1 MNYLLDTHSFL
12 WCLFA
17 SDKLSAKAK
26 EIILNGGNTIY
37 VSVITFWEISLK
49 FNLGKLKLINVL
61 PDALPDLAIKSG
73 FEILSLSEKDAASFF
88 KLPRISHSD
97 PFDRLL
103 IWQAIRNSI
112 IIITRDKDFKEYE
125 KFGLKNINA

>member
-12 WCLFA
+12 WCLFS

-26 EIILNGGNTIY
+26 EILLNDENTIY
-37 VSVITFWEISLK
+37 VSVVTFWEISLK
-49 FNLGKLKLINVL
+49 YNLGKLKLTNVL
-61 PDALPDLAIKSG
+61 PDALPELSIESG

-103 IWQAIRNSI
+103 IWQAIRNNVT
-112 IIITRDKDFKEYE
+112 IITRDEAFKAYE
-125 KFGLKNINA
+125 KFGLKKIHA

>member
-12 WCLFA
+12 WSLFS

-26 EIILNGGNTIY
+26 EIILNNENTIY

-49 FNLGKLKLINVL
+49 FNLGKLKLRNVL
-61 PDALPDLAIKSG
+61 PDALPDCAVKSG
-73 FEILSLSEKDAASFF
+73 FEILNLSEKDAASFF
-88 KLPRISHSD
+88 KLPKISHSD

-103 IWQAIRNSI
+103 IWQAIQSGI
-112 IIITRDKDFKEYE
+112 TVITRDKDFKDYE
-125 KFGLKNINA
+125 KFGMSSIKA